1 MYEIEL
7 QRASSSDIT
16 GISNIFIDEYMPSAN
31 GEYVKVFLYLLR
43 LSQAN
48 HLTCSPSQIADVF
61 DHTEKDILRAFI
73 YWERMGL
80 LELHYND
87 SKELHGVRILD
98 MHAPTSPDPSP
109 DDSKKAHTAIDS
121 VAKGKEKE
129 TSVSVSASTATA
141 PATTTSAAVTTDTDV
156 NSVRRK
162 EYSRNQLEAFTEK
175 DDVQELLF
183 IAERYIGRPLNTT
196 EIETIFFWYDSLQ
209 FSVDLIDYLIEYCVN
224 RGHTSI
230 HYMDKVALGWAEID
244 IRTVAQAKKSAN
256 LHSRANYAVIKALG
270 IKGRN
275 LVELETAMIQK
286 WTEGYAFSL
295 DIVEEAC
302 ARTISATH
310 QPSFEYTDRILTNWH
325 SAGVKSMNDIKKLD
339 DTYQQNKKVSVTKEK
354 SAATNKFNNFVQRS
368 YDYDQ
373 LEKKLL
379 SRNQN

>member
-1 MYEIEL
+1 MEQILL
-7 QRASSSDIT
+7 QSERDT
-16 GISNIFIDEYMPSAN
+16 NVTCISNRFIDQYMASAN

-43 LSQAN
+43 LVQAN
-48 HLTCSPSQIADVF
+48 QTICSPSQLADLF

-80 LELHYND
+80 LELIYNEN
-87 SKELHGVRILD
+87 KELSSIRLLD
-98 MHAPTSPDPSP
+98 FPSKTKEPDPESR
-109 DDSKKAHTAIDS
+109 
-121 VAKGKEKE
+121 KEQPKE
-129 TSVSVSASTATA
+129 RTPEAGHNTGVS
-141 PATTTSAAVTTDTDV
+141 
-156 NSVRRK
+156 RK
-162 EYSRNQLEAFTEK
+162 EYTKNQLQEFTEK

-183 IAERYIGRPLNTT
+183 ISERYIGRPLNTT
-196 EIETIFFWYDSLQ
+196 EIETIFFWYDSLH

-256 LHSRANYAVIKALG
+256 LHSRANYTVMKALG

-286 WTEGYAFSL
+286 WTEAFGFSL

-325 SAGVKSMNDIKKLD
+325 KAGVKTLADIKQLD
-339 DTYQQNKKVSVTKEK
+339 EAYQKNKRVPVSNEK
-354 SAATNKFNNFVQRS
+354 AGNNKFNNFTQRT

-379 SRNQN
+379 SRNQS

>member
-1 MYEIEL
+1 MNEITL
-7 QRASSSDIT
+7 QQANATGIT
-16 GISNIFIDEYMPSAN
+16 GISNRFIDEFMPSAN

-43 LSQAN
+43 LAQAN
-48 HLTCSPSQIADVF
+48 SPTCSPAQIADVF

-80 LELHYND
+80 LELSYND
-87 SKELHGVRILD
+87 AKELCSVRILD
-98 MHAPTSPDPSP
+98 MPAPTQPEPSP
-109 DDSKKAHTAIDS
+109 EDTSSRKQTKATLSSGD
-121 VAKGKEKE
+121 
-129 TSVSVSASTATA
+129 STATTA
-141 PATTTSAAVTTDTDV
+141 ASSAVTDAPIQNIV
-156 NSVRRK
+156 RK
-162 EYSRNQLEAFTEK
+162 EYTRDQLAEFTDKE
-175 DDVQELLF
+175 DVQELLF
-183 IAERYIGRPLNTT
+183 ISERYIGRPLNTT
-196 EIETIFFWYDSLQ
+196 EIETIFFWYDTLQ

-286 WTEGYAFSL
+286 WTENYAFSL

-325 SAGVKSMNDIKKLD
+325 KAGVKSLDDIKQLD
-339 DTYQQNKKVSVTKEK
+339 ATYQQNKKVPVSKEK
-354 SAATNKFNNFVQRS
+354 AANNNKFNNFVQRS

-379 SRNQN
+379 SRNQS

>member
-1 MYEIEL
+1 MNEIEL
-7 QRASSSDIT
+7 QRESSSDIT
-16 GISNIFIDEYMPSAN
+16 GVSNLFIDEYMPSAN

-43 LSQAN
+43 LAQAN
-48 HLTCSPSQIADVF
+48 YPTCSPSQIADVF

-80 LELHYND
+80 LELSYNNA
-87 SKELHGVRILD
+87 KELCGVRILD
-98 MHAPTSPDPSP
+98 MPVPKRHDPAPED
-109 DDSKKAHTAIDS
+109 K
-121 VAKGKEKE
+121 KGKKSSALAEASLSTE
-129 TSVSVSASTATA
+129 APVSNQEGVVQNIT
-141 PATTTSAAVTTDTDV
+141 
-156 NSVRRK
+156 RK
-162 EYSRNQLEAFTEK
+162 EYSKNQLAEFTDK

-256 LHSRANYAVIKALG
+256 LHSRANYTVIKALG

-325 SAGVKSMNDIKKLD
+325 SAGVKSMDDIKKLD
-339 DTYQQNKKVSVTKEK
+339 ETYQQNKKVNLSKEK

>member
-1 MYEIEL
+1 MNPIEL
-7 QRASSSDIT
+7 QCESDTGVT
-16 GISNIFIDEYMPSAN
+16 GISNIFIDQYMPSAN

-43 LSQAN
+43 LAQSGN
-48 HLTCSPSQIADVF
+48 TNCSPSQIADVF

-80 LELHYND
+80 LELSYDNG
-87 SKELHGVRILD
+87 KELSAVRLLNVPSGTTLD
-98 MHAPTSPDPSP
+98 PDPEP
-109 DDSKKAHTAIDS
+109 SKK
-121 VAKGKEKE
+121 K
-129 TSVSVSASTATA
+129 ATA
-141 PATTTSAAVTTDTDV
+141 VLESNATSSNAAPSADKS
-156 NSVRRK
+156 SVPSSRK
-162 EYSRNQLEAFTEK
+162 DYTKEQLSAFMEK
-175 DDVQELLF
+175 DDVQELL
-183 IAERYIGRPLNTT
+183 YISEHYMGRPLTAT
-196 EIETIFFWYDSLQ
+196 EIQTIFFWFDGLQ
-209 FSVDLIDYLIEYCVN
+209 FSVDLIDYLIEYCIN

-275 LVELETAMIQK
+275 LVELETTMIQK
-286 WTEGYAFSL
+286 WTEQYAFSL

-302 ARTISATH
+302 SRTIAATH

-325 SAGVKSMNDIKKLD
+325 NAGVKTMEDIKQLD
-339 DTYQQNKKVSVTKEK
+339 ATYQQNKKTPVTKEK
-354 SAATNKFNNFVQRS
+354 NGSNNKFNNFVQRS

-373 LEKKLL
+373 LERKLL

>member
-1 MYEIEL
+1 MNDIEL
-7 QRASSSDIT
+7 QRESSFNT
-16 GISNIFIDEYMPSAN
+16 TEISNIFIDEYMPSAN

-48 HLTCSPSQIADVF
+48 QSCCSPSQIADVF

-80 LELHYND
+80 LELSYNN
-87 SKELHGVRILD
+87 SKELSCVKILD
-98 MHAPTSPDPSP
+98 ITSPTHNSPEPEDPKT
-109 DDSKKAHTAIDS
+109 KKAKAES
-121 VAKGKEKE
+121 KPEAAAPVKKESSP
-129 TSVSVSASTATA
+129 TVSEESAQTIT
-141 PATTTSAAVTTDTDV
+141 
-156 NSVRRK
+156 RK
-162 EYSRNQLEAFTEK
+162 EYSRDQLAQFMEK

-183 IAERYIGRPLNTT
+183 IAERYIKRPLTTT

-224 RGHTSI
+224 RGHTGI

-275 LVELETAMIQK
+275 LVELETTMIQK

-325 SAGVKSMNDIKKLD
+325 SAGVKSMDDIQKLD
-339 DTYQQNKKVSVTKEK
+339 ESYQQNKKVSVSKEK
-354 SAATNKFNNFVQRS
+354 QVANNKFNNFVQRS

>member
-1 MYEIEL
+1 MNEIAL
-7 QRASSSDIT
+7 QQENASGVT

-43 LSQAN
+43 LAQSNVA
-48 HLTCSPSQIADVF
+48 TCSPAKIADVF

-80 LELHYND
+80 LELTYD
-87 SKELHGVRILD
+87 DAKELCAVRILD
-98 MHAPTSPDPSP
+98 MPAPKHHEPTPEDTSLRKSTKATLSTASETVTAPTS
-109 DDSKKAHTAIDS
+109 
-121 VAKGKEKE
+121 
-129 TSVSVSASTATA
+129 AT
-141 PATTTSAAVTTDTDV
+141 PVQNIT
-156 NSVRRK
+156 RK
-162 EYSRNQLEAFTEK
+162 EYTRNQLAEFTDKE
-175 DDVQELLF
+175 DVQELLF
-183 IAERYIGRPLNTT
+183 ISERYIGRPLNTT
-196 EIETIFFWYDSLQ
+196 EIETIFFWYDALQ

-275 LVELETAMIQK
+275 LVELETTMIQK
-286 WTEGYAFSL
+286 WTESYAFSL

-325 SAGVKSMNDIKKLD
+325 NAGVKSMEDIKKLD
-339 DTYQQNKKVSVTKEK
+339 ATYQQNKKVPVTKEK
-354 SAATNKFNNFVQRS
+354 IANNNKFNNFVQRS